1 MTASRSRPVLSLLAA
16 YVIVL
21 QALLLPMTVAT
32 TAAFDGSLCATA
44 AAGHPAGD
52 QPGCPCSA
60 GCGMQ
65 CCVQTL
71 AAPPPVSA
79 FVVELPRGE
88 ILSLPQ
94 SLAAGYFAHE
104 RPQTARAPPAA

>member
-1 MTASRSRPVLSLLAA
+1 MTASRSRSVLSLLAA
-16 YVIVL
+16 YIIVL

-32 TAAFDGSLCATA
+32 SAAFDGSLCATA
-44 AAGHPAGD
+44 AAHPAGD

-65 CCVQTL
+65 CCAQAL
-71 AAPPPVSA
+71 AAPPQIPVS
-79 FVVELPRGE
+79 VIELAGGE
-88 ILSLPQ
+88 SLALPQ
-94 SLAAGYFAHE
+94 SLAAAYFAHE